1 MDFEKKNRIQNKDK
15 DIYIISIS
23 KEKQNMK
30 RYKSKDIQYIQYKK
44 KDEYRKNKSNL
55 KKGRNT
61 NFEEYE
67 KIQK

>member
-1 MDFEKKNRIQNKDK
+1 
-15 DIYIISIS
+15 
-23 KEKQNMK
+23 MK
-30 RYKSKDIQYIQYKK
+30 RYKSKDIQYIQCKK

>member
-30 RYKSKDIQYIQYKK
+30 RYKSKDIQYKK

-55 KKGRNT
+55 KKGRN
-61 NFEEYE
+61 FEEYE

>member
-1 MDFEKKNRIQNKDK
+1 
-15 DIYIISIS
+15 
-23 KEKQNMK
+23 MK

-55 KKGRNT
+55 KKGRN
-61 NFEEYE
+61 FEEYE

>member
-1 MDFEKKNRIQNKDK
+1 
-15 DIYIISIS
+15 
-23 KEKQNMK
+23 MK
-30 RYKSKDIQYIQYKK
+30 RYKSKDIQYIQCKK
-44 KDEYRKNKSNL
+44 KDEYRKDKDTSNL

>member
-30 RYKSKDIQYIQYKK
+30 RYKSKDIQYKK
-44 KDEYRKNKSNL
+44 KMNI
-55 KKGRNT
+55 G
-61 NFEEYE
+61 
-67 KIQK
+67 KISPI